1 MADRFE
7 KGTRML
13 IWILSGIVLFQLS
26 SLFFRKDPLA
36 RLQVPTAPRWE
47 AAPSTNSNAGGKDL
61 GTIPPAKPASGGT
74 NSMATNGALSMA
86 KAGTTNPVPEAKPQ
100 AQSTNSPKIAG
111 TTNAIPALTATNPP
125 SPARPLIAGPGMIP
139 GMMPGMGGPGRG
151 GGKPLSAS
159 LQARVDKITQSEIL
173 APIMRPPPMA
183 LLGIAGRDAFLR
195 TPSGQTQILREGA
208 ELDGVRL
215 LRIGTNR
222 VLVEHAGEKKE
233 LMIFAGFGGESLLPK

>member
-1 MADRFE
+1 MADQLD
-7 KGTRML
+7 KGTR
-13 IWILSGIVLFQLS
+13 ILTMVLLGIVLFQLS
-26 SLFFRKDPLA
+26 SSILRKDPLA

-47 AAPSTNSNAGGKDL
+47 AVTSTNSGPAGKATVSL
-61 GTIPPAKPASGGT
+61 PAAKPIEGGT
-74 NSMATNGALSMA
+74 NSVATNGAASTGIVGSSNRA
-86 KAGTTNPVPEAKPQ
+86 SEGKPLVGP
-100 AQSTNSPKIAG
+100 TNSPAKTG
-111 TTNAIPALTATNPP
+111 ATNLAANGSVTNTRP
-125 SPARPLIAGPGMIP
+125 SGPIPRPAP
-139 GMMPGMGGPGRG
+139 GMMPGTMPGMAGRG

-159 LQARVDKITQSEIL
+159 LQSRVERITQSEIL
-173 APIMRPPPMA
+173 APIIRPPPMA